1 MNDYIVSIGLEVH
14 CELKTKTKLLCSCKN
29 EFGGEP
35 NTRVCP
41 VCAALPGAMPSLS
54 REAVDLA
61 IKAGLA
67 FGCEIQK
74 FCKWDRKN
82 FFYPD
87 SPKAWQTTQAEL
99 PLIKG
104 GVVEFDL
111 GGEKKTVRI
120 NRIHLEEDAGKL
132 IHEGNKTF
140 IDLNRCGVPLIEI
153 VTEPDLHSPGETV
166 AFLEE
171 LKREISYSGVSDV
184 KMQEGSLRVD
194 VNLSVAKKGENIGE
208 RTETKNLN
216 SFSAVKRSCEYEAK
230 RQADV
235 LEHGGKIFRETRRWD
250 DVKGEGYVMRGKE
263 DMDDYRYF
271 TEPDLQP
278 VVLSDEYIENLA
290 LSLPESAKKRVRRYI
305 EQFNLPEYD
314 AKVLTGDKQIS
325 DLYDDVV
332 GRGADPKK
340 ASNFIMGSV
349 MRLMKENDGKICV
362 NASQIALLLNLV
374 AEGRI
379 SLSTAKDIVLPAIGS
394 DNDNPLE
401 IAEKK
406 GVLQINDLN
415 AAEELVYKVL
425 SENKK
430 AVDDY
435 VAGNKK
441 VISFLTGAV
450 MKASGGRF
458 SPGLVSKTI
467 IKKLNQKE

>member
-1 MNDYIVSIGLEVH
+1 MNDYVVSIGLEVH
-14 CELKTKTKLLCSCKN
+14 CELKTATKLLCSCKN

-35 NTRVCP
+35 NTRICP
-41 VCAALPGAMPSLS
+41 VCAALPGAMPALS

-67 FGCEIQK
+67 LGCEIQK
-74 FCKWDRKN
+74 YCKWDRKN

-99 PLIKG
+99 PLVKG
-104 GVVEFDL
+104 GAVEFDF

-132 IHEGNKTF
+132 IHDGGKTY

-153 VTEPDLHSPGETV
+153 VTEPDLHSPEETV

-171 LKREISYSGVSDV
+171 LKREIRYSGVSDV

-194 VNLSVAKKGENIGE
+194 VNLSVAKKGESAGE

-230 RQADV
+230 RQISV
-235 LEHGGKIFRETRRWD
+235 CEQGGRIYRETRRWD
-250 DVKGEGYVMRGKE
+250 DVKGEGSVMRRKE

-278 VVLSDEYIENLA
+278 VVLSDEYIENLKK
-290 LSLPESAKKRVRRYI
+290 SLPESEKSRVRRYT
-305 EQFNLPEYD
+305 EKFGLPEYD
-314 AKVLTGDKQIS
+314 AKVLTIEKEIS
-325 DLYDDVV
+325 DLFDQTVEF
-332 GRGADPKK
+332 GADPKK

-349 MRLMKENDGKICV
+349 MRLMKDNGGKIFV
-362 NASQIALLLNLV
+362 NARQIAEMLALAN
-374 AEGRI
+374 EGKI
-379 SLSTAKDIVLPAIGS
+379 SLSTAKDVLLPAIRSKS
-394 DNDNPLE
+394 DSPLD
-401 IAEKK
+401 IAEKA
-406 GVLQINDLN
+406 GVLQINDVN
-415 AAEELVYKVL
+415 ALEELVGKVL
-425 SENKK
+425 GENQK
-430 AVDDY
+430 AANDY
-435 VAGNKK
+435 VGGNKK

-450 MKASGGRF
+450 MKASKGKF
-458 SPGLVSKTI
+458 NPELVSKTV

>member
-1 MNDYIVSIGLEVH
+1 M
-14 CELKTKTKLLCSCKN
+14 
-29 EFGGEP
+29 
-35 NTRVCP
+35 
-41 VCAALPGAMPSLS
+41 
-54 REAVDLA
+54 
-61 IKAGLA
+61 
-67 FGCEIQK
+67 
-74 FCKWDRKN
+74 
-82 FFYPD
+82 
-87 SPKAWQTTQAEL
+87 
-99 PLIKG
+99 
-104 GVVEFDL
+104 
-111 GGEKKTVRI
+111 
-120 NRIHLEEDAGKL
+120 
-132 IHEGNKTF
+132 
-140 IDLNRCGVPLIEI
+140 
-153 VTEPDLHSPGETV
+153 
-166 AFLEE
+166 
-171 LKREISYSGVSDV
+171 
-184 KMQEGSLRVD
+184 
-194 VNLSVAKKGENIGE
+194 
-208 RTETKNLN
+208 
-216 SFSAVKRSCEYEAK
+216 
-230 RQADV
+230 
-235 LEHGGKIFRETRRWD
+235 
-250 DVKGEGYVMRGKE
+250 
-263 DMDDYRYF
+263 
-271 TEPDLQP
+271 
-278 VVLSDEYIENLA
+278 
-290 LSLPESAKKRVRRYI
+290 PESAKKRVRRYI

-314 AKVLTGDKQIS
+314 AKVLTADKLIS

-379 SLSTAKDIVLPAIGS
+379 SLSTAKDIVLPAIAS

-415 AAEELVYKVL
+415 AAEELVDKVL